1 MIGVQIKVIRVETG
15 VCYSCQWSVYYYEG
29 AVLYTFNPIKWWL
42 TVVVVIIK

>member
-1 MIGVQIKVIRVETG
+1 MIGVQIKVIRVKL
-15 VCYSCQWSVYYYEG
+15 VFASCLWSVYYYEG